1 MATLF
6 TSKDP
11 VVRLIVLIYFKL
23 GKAEGVTAMISLS
36 LHGEGRRGSAFFYVD
51 FFFFFSTLFSL
62 FPSAPFWALGVSV
75 ISPFGPLD
83 FLCLLILTCK

>member
-23 GKAEGVTAMISLS
+23 GKAEGVTAMIPLS

-51 FFFFFSTLFSL
+51 FFFFSTVFPFSFRTIWGPGSFSHL
-62 FPSAPFWALGVSV
+62 PIWSPGLSLSV
-75 ISPFGPLD
+75 DSNL
-83 FLCLLILTCK
+83 

>member
-23 GKAEGVTAMISLS
+23 GKAEGVTAMIPLS
-36 LHGEGRRGSAFFYVD
+36 LHGEGRRGSAFFFTLT
-51 FFFFFSTLFSL
+51 FFFFFFLL
-62 FPSAPFWALGVSV
+62 CFPFILPHHLGPWEFQS
-75 ISPFGPLD
+75 SPHLVPWTFFVDSNL
-83 FLCLLILTCK
+83 

>member
-51 FFFFFSTLFSL
+51 FFFFFYSVFPFSFRTIWGPGSFSHL
-62 FPSAPFWALGVSV
+62 PIWSPGLSLSV
-75 ISPFGPLD
+75 DSNL
-83 FLCLLILTCK
+83 

>member
-23 GKAEGVTAMISLS
+23 GKAEGVTAMIPLS
-36 LHGEGRRGSAFFYVD
+36 LHGEGRRGSAFF
-51 FFFFFSTLFSL
+51 FTLTFFFFSTLFSL
-62 FPSAPFWALGVSV
+62 YPSAPFGALGVSV

>member
-23 GKAEGVTAMISLS
+23 GKAEGVTAMIPLS
-36 LHGEGRRGSAFFYVD
+36 LHGEGRRGSAFFFTLT
-51 FFFFFSTLFSL
+51 FFFFFYSVFPLSFRTIWGPGSFSHL
-62 FPSAPFWALGVSV
+62 PIWSPGLSLSRSEGVV
-75 ISPFGPLD
+75 
-83 FLCLLILTCK
+83 

>member
-51 FFFFFSTLFSL
+51 FFFFFFYSVFPFS
-62 FPSAPFWALGVSV
+62 FRTILGPGSFSHLPIWSPGLSLSV
-75 ISPFGPLD
+75 DSNL
-83 FLCLLILTCK
+83 